1 MPGRGLLGVAL
12 LLAVLGGGC
21 GTGGL
26 AESGSASQGQQLFN
40 EKCGGCHTLRA
51 AGTMGQIGPNLDD
64 AFAQARDD
72 GVPESTIREVVRRQI
87 QYPVPADV
95 SVAVPPM
102 PKNLVKGEDAD
113 SVATFVASVAGN
125 EAAPVAAPPPAPP
138 PPPAGGGGGGGGAA
152 EDGKAIFTSNCA
164 SCHTLAA
171 AGTNGTIGPN
181 LDEAKP
187 DEALVKERV
196 TNGMGVMPSFKGKL
210 SDAQIAAVAKF
221 VSESAGQ

>member
-1 MPGRGLLGVAL
+1 MRRGGLLGVAL

-26 AESGSASQGQQLFN
+26 AEGGSASQGQQLFS

-51 AGTMGQIGPNLDD
+51 AGTSGQIGPNLDD
-64 AFAQARDD
+64 AFAQARAD
-72 GVPESTIREVVRRQI
+72 GVEESTVREVVRRQI
-87 QYPVPADV
+87 QYPVPSDV
-95 SVAVPPM
+95 SVDVPPM

-113 SVATFVASVAGN
+113 SVATYVASVAAN
-125 EAAPVAAPPPAPP
+125 EEAPVAAPPAPP
-138 PPPAGGGGGGGGAA
+138 PPPAGGGGGGA
-152 EDGKAIFTSNCA
+152 EDGKAIFSSNCA
-164 SCHTLAA
+164 SCHTLKA

-187 DEALVKERV
+187 DEALVKQRV

-221 VSESAGQ
+221 VSENAGQ

>member
-1 MPGRGLLGVAL
+1 MLRRGLLGVAL

-26 AESGSASQGQQLFN
+26 SEGGSSSQGQQLFG
-40 EKCGGCHTLRA
+40 EKCGSCHTLRA
-51 AGTMGQIGPNLDD
+51 AGTSGQIGPNLDD
-64 AFAQARDD
+64 AFAQARED
-72 GVPESTIREVVRRQI
+72 GVPDSTIREVVRRQI
-87 QYPVPADV
+87 QFPVPADV

-102 PKNLVKGEDAD
+102 PKNLVTGDDAE
-113 SVATFVASVAGN
+113 SVALYVSEVAAN
-125 EAAPVAAPPPAPP
+125 ESAPVAAP
-138 PPPAGGGGGGGGAA
+138 PPPAGGGGGGGA
-152 EDGKAIFTSNCA
+152 EDGKAIFSSNCA

-171 AGTNGTIGPN
+171 AGASGTVGPN

-210 SDAQIAAVAKF
+210 SDAQIDAVAKF
-221 VSESAGQ
+221 VSQNAGQ

>member
-1 MPGRGLLGVAL
+1 MLRRGLLGVAL

-26 AESGSASQGQQLFN
+26 AESGSASQGQQLFS
-40 EKCGGCHTLRA
+40 EKCGSCHTLRA
-51 AGTMGQIGPNLDD
+51 AGTSGQIGPNLDD
-64 AFAQARDD
+64 AFAQARAD
-72 GVPESTIREVVRRQI
+72 GVEESTVREVVRRQI
-87 QYPVPADV
+87 QYPVPSDV
-95 SVAVPPM
+95 SVDVPPM

-113 SVATFVASVAGN
+113 SVATYVASVAAN
-125 EAAPVAAPPPAPP
+125 EEAPVAAPPAPP
-138 PPPAGGGGGGGGAA
+138 PPAAGGGGGGA
-152 EDGKAIFTSNCA
+152 EDGKAIFSSNCA
-164 SCHTLAA
+164 SCHTLKA

-221 VSESAGQ
+221 VSENAGQ

>member
-1 MPGRGLLGVAL
+1 VLRGGLLGVAL
-12 LLAVLGGGC
+12 LLAALGGGC

-26 AESGSASQGQQLFN
+26 AEGGSASQGQQLFS
-40 EKCGGCHTLRA
+40 EKCGGCHALRA
-51 AGTMGQIGPNLDD
+51 AGTTGQIGPNLDD

-72 GVPESTIREVVRRQI
+72 GVPDSTIREVVRRQI

-113 SVATFVASVAGN
+113 SVATYVASVAGN
-125 EAAPVAAPPPAPP
+125 ESAPVAAPPPAP

-152 EDGKAIFTSNCA
+152 DGKAIFSSNCA
-164 SCHTLAA
+164 TCHTLAA
-171 AGTNGTIGPN
+171 AGASGTVGPN

-187 DEALVKERV
+187 DEALARERV

-210 SDAQIAAVAKF
+210 TDAQINAVAKY
-221 VSESAGQ
+221 VSENAGQ

>member
-1 MPGRGLLGVAL
+1 VLRRGLLGVAL

-26 AESGSASQGQQLFN
+26 AEEGSASQGQQLFN

-51 AGTMGQIGPNLDD
+51 AGTTGQIGPNLDD
-64 AFAQARDD
+64 AFAQAKDD
-72 GVPESTIREVVRRQI
+72 GVPDSTIREVVRRQI
-87 QYPVPADV
+87 EFPVPADV

-102 PKNLVKGEDAD
+102 PADLVTGSDAD
-113 SVATFVASVAGN
+113 SVATYVASVAAN
-125 EAAPVAAPPPAPP
+125 EEAPVAAPPPAPP
-138 PPPAGGGGGGGGAA
+138 PPGGGGGGGT
-152 EDGKAIFTSNCA
+152 EDGKAIFSSNCA

-171 AGTNGTIGPN
+171 AGASGTVGPN

-187 DEALVKERV
+187 DEALAKERV

-210 SDAQIAAVAKF
+210 TDAQIDAVAKF
-221 VSESAGQ
+221 VSQNAGQ

>member
-1 MPGRGLLGVAL
+1 MTRGGLLGVAL

-26 AESGSASQGQQLFN
+26 AEGGSASQGQQLFS

-51 AGTMGQIGPNLDD
+51 AGTSGQIGPNLDD
-64 AFAQARDD
+64 AFAQARAD
-72 GVPESTIREVVRRQI
+72 GVEESTVREVVRRQI
-87 QYPVPADV
+87 QYPVPSDV

-113 SVATFVASVAGN
+113 SVATYVASVAAN
-125 EAAPVAAPPPAPP
+125 EEAPVAAPPAPP
-138 PPPAGGGGGGGGAA
+138 PPAAGGGGGGA
-152 EDGKAIFTSNCA
+152 EDGKAIFSSNCA
-164 SCHTLAA
+164 SCHTLKA

-221 VSESAGQ
+221 VSENAGQ

>member
-1 MPGRGLLGVAL
+1 MRRGGLLGVAL

-26 AESGSASQGQQLFN
+26 AEGGSASQGQQLFS

-51 AGTMGQIGPNLDD
+51 AGTSGQIGPNLDD
-64 AFAQARDD
+64 AFAQARAD
-72 GVPESTIREVVRRQI
+72 GVEESTVREVVRRQI
-87 QYPVPADV
+87 QYPVPSDV
-95 SVAVPPM
+95 SVDVPPM

-113 SVATFVASVAGN
+113 SVATYVASVAAN
-125 EAAPVAAPPPAPP
+125 EQAPVAAPPAPP
-138 PPPAGGGGGGGGAA
+138 PPPAGGGGGGA
-152 EDGKAIFTSNCA
+152 EDGKAIFSSSCA
-164 SCHTLAA
+164 SCHTLKA

-187 DEALVKERV
+187 NEALVKERV

-221 VSESAGQ
+221 VSSSAGQ

>member
-1 MPGRGLLGVAL
+1 MRRSALVGVAL

-26 AESGSASQGQQLFN
+26 AEGGSASQGQPLFN
-40 EKCGGCHTLRA
+40 EKCGSCHTLRA
-51 AGTMGQIGPNLDD
+51 AGTSGQIGPNLDD

-72 GVPESTIREVVRRQI
+72 GVGESTIREVVRHQI
-87 QYPVPADV
+87 QYPAPADV

-102 PKNLVKGEDAD
+102 PKNLVEGEDAD
-113 SVATFVASVAGN
+113 SVATYVASVAGN
-125 EAAPVAAPPPAPP
+125 EEAPVAAPPPAPP
-138 PPPAGGGGGGGGAA
+138 PPAGGGGGGA
-152 EDGKAIFTSNCA
+152 EDGKAIFSSNCA

-171 AGTNGTIGPN
+171 ADTSGTIGPN

-187 DEALVKERV
+187 DEALVRERV

-210 SDAQIAAVAKF
+210 TDAQIAAVAKF
-221 VSESAGQ
+221 VSENAGQ

>member
-1 MPGRGLLGVAL
+1 MRRGGLLGVAL

-26 AESGSASQGQQLFN
+26 AEGGSASQGQQLFS

-51 AGTMGQIGPNLDD
+51 AGTSGQIGPNLDD
-64 AFAQARDD
+64 AFAQARAD
-72 GVPESTIREVVRRQI
+72 GVEESTVREVVRRQI
-87 QYPVPADV
+87 QYPVPSDV

-113 SVATFVASVAGN
+113 SVATYVASVAAN
-125 EAAPVAAPPPAPP
+125 EEAPVAAPPAPP
-138 PPPAGGGGGGGGAA
+138 PPAAGGGGGGA
-152 EDGKAIFTSNCA
+152 EDGKAIFSSNCA
-164 SCHTLAA
+164 SCHTLKA

-221 VSESAGQ
+221 VSENAGQ

>member
-1 MPGRGLLGVAL
+1 MLRRGLLGVAL

-26 AESGSASQGQQLFN
+26 AAEGSASQGQQLFS

-51 AGTMGQIGPNLDD
+51 AGTTGQIGPNLDD
-64 AFAQARDD
+64 AFAQPRAD
-72 GVPESTIREVVRRQI
+72 GIPDSTIREVVRRQI
-87 QYPVPADV
+87 EFPVPADV

-102 PKNLVKGEDAD
+102 PADLVTGSDAD
-113 SVATFVASVAGN
+113 SVATYVSEVAAN
-125 EAAPVAAPPPAPP
+125 ESAPVAAPPPAPP
-138 PPPAGGGGGGGGAA
+138 PPAGGGGGGA
-152 EDGKAIFTSNCA
+152 EDGKAIFSSNCA

-171 AGTNGTIGPN
+171 AGASGTVGPN

-210 SDAQIAAVAKF
+210 SDAQIDAVAKF
-221 VSESAGQ
+221 VSQNAGQ